1 MIFDLKGII
10 ALMKKYIEECFLEA
24 GTNRMSKYF
33 GDELFCGGPSAK
45 EILWDGDK
53 CYYKV
58 SQINENEFDILY
70 CFDMMGDYKTIAH
83 ISSNVSKKDIRE
95 RVKDIVEGWRPEEEM
110 ILQKYIDI
118 YAKTPFPYVIKGVLI
133 KSEGTTAFVFKQ
145 TEECVIEYK
154 FGLNSE
160 MDKSYELFN
169 YYLEVDNYYSAVEV
183 LNELIQLSCEELGE
197 KHNNTLACIY
207 MLRDFAE
214 EYLTIEDQLKANL
227 VLYQFTK
234 NVYGNLH
241 ITTINSI
248 ATIAGVLSE
257 MEKYKDAILLAKFV
271 QKNIRKK
278 YGEFSL
284 ENVDALSHLMRFH
297 YHSGETGRA
306 LGYAEEGLKITRN
319 SFPEYTYWFKR
330 YLGIIY
336 RKMKDYEK
344 ALQYD
349 FEVYKELIDLVQQEV
364 LDEDDLLESMDA
376 LALDYTLLEQYED
389 AKRIQGELVE
399 RSVSYYGINHSK
411 TLDFMSNLSTILAE
425 LEEYEEALKISKYVY
440 EELLKRYGNFHR
452 ATMDAK
458 DNLIIDYINN
468 NQREIAMKMA
478 EEEYLA
484 RLKEL
489 GADDEDTI
497 FVMQQFMDLKDN
509 NW

>member
-1 MIFDLKGII
+1 MKGII
-10 ALMKKYIEECFLEA
+10 TLMKKYIEECFLEA

-118 YAKTPFPYVIKGVLI
+118 YAKTPLPYAIKGIFI
-133 KSEGTTAFVFKQ
+133 KSKETKTFVFKQ
-145 TEECVIEYK
+145 VLDCVIEYE
-154 FGLNSE
+154 FGLNGE
-160 MDKSYELFN
+160 MDKHYELFN
-169 YYLEVDNYYSAVEV
+169 YYLKENNYYSAVEV
-183 LNELIQLSCEELGE
+183 LNELIHLSCKELGE

-214 EYLTIEDQLKANL
+214 ELLSIEDQLKANL
-227 VLYQFTK
+227 VLYQFLK
-234 NVYGNLH
+234 NVHGNLH

-248 ATIAGVLSE
+248 ANIADVLLE
-257 MEKYKDAILLAKFV
+257 MEKYKDAVLLAKFV
-271 QKNIRKK
+271 QKYIKK
-278 YGEFSL
+278 RYGEFSL
-284 ENVDALSHLMRFH
+284 ENVDALSCLMRFCF
-297 YHSGETGRA
+297 HSGATGKA
-306 LGYAEEGLKITRN
+306 LGYAEECLKITRN
-319 SFPEYTYWFKR
+319 NFPEYIYWFNR

-349 FEVYKELIDLVQQEV
+349 FEVYKELIDIVKQEL
-364 LDEDDLLESMDA
+364 LDKDDLLESMDA

-389 AKRIQGELVE
+389 VKRIQGKLVDYSIE
-399 RSVSYYGINHSK
+399 YYGVNHPK
-411 TLDFMSNLSTILAE
+411 TLDFMSNLSTVLAE

-440 EELLKRYGNFHR
+440 EELHKMYGDFHR
-452 ATMDAK
+452 DTMNAK
-458 DNLIIDYINN
+458 DNLIIDYINI
-468 NQREIAMKMA
+468 NQRELAMEMA

-484 RLKEL
+484 RLEEL
-489 GADDEDTI
+489 GADDEETI
-497 FVMQQFMDLKDN
+497 FVMQQFDALKR
-509 NW
+509 